1 MFHGLTE
8 ELNLIEELRREVTT
22 LEVRVRQ
29 DSSVELD
36 VRRDAINQV
45 LIESDK
51 QLLNAGCSVFVA
63 NDQL

>member
-51 QLLNAGCSVFVA
+51 QLLNAGRSVFVA
-63 NDQL
+63 NNQL

>member
-51 QLLNAGCSVFVA
+51 QLLNAGSSVFVA